1 MIPFNAFK
9 DWKVTIKRKNERKVK
24 LLLTNNGGEFCS
36 DIFDDY

>member
-1 MIPFNAFK
+1 MIPFTSFK

-36 DIFDDY
+36 DTFDDY